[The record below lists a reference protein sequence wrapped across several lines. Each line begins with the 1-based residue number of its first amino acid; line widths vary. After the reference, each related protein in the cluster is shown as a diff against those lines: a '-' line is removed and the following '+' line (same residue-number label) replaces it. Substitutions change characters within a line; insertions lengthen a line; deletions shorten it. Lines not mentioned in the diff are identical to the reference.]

1 MTWWQWTLIAW
12 PIVIILIVIAWA
24 RAFGNM
30 NMEDE

>member
-24 RAFGNM
+24 RAWRNLNM
-30 NMEDE
+30 GDD